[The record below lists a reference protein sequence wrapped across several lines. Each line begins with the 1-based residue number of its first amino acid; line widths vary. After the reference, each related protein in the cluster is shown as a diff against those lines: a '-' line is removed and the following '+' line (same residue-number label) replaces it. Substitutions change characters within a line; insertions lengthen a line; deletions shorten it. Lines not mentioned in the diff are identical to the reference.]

1 MDNKWIKFLAAG
13 GRIIFEKKSDRKSV
27 KHKYANL
34 KGLRNYCLQLF
45 PLKMWRDSTKHYYSP
60 DVCNS
65 LAYISLLGIWL
76 LVQALSW
83 EAPLR
88 VKVYFQCAYLY
99 SSCLNGEAE
108 WSEIFAAI
116 RPGNWGLE
124 WIKIHLHGEMFVF
137 STTASTPKINAMQHN
152 VTCCV

>member
-1 MDNKWIKFLAAG
+1 
-13 GRIIFEKKSDRKSV
+13 
-27 KHKYANL
+27 
-34 KGLRNYCLQLF
+34 
-45 PLKMWRDSTKHYYSP
+45 MWRDSTKHYDSP

-65 LAYISLLGIWL
+65 LAYIALLGIWL

-116 RPGNWGLE
+116 RPGN
-124 WIKIHLHGEMFVF
+124 
-137 STTASTPKINAMQHN
+137 
-152 VTCCV
+152 